1 MTKSSISEQSF
12 AIFMV
17 ANVLHD
23 SYFVVVQYSIL
34 LLGPMSPLLWEGTR
48 HVCPGR
54 GTLHCFCPGASRT
67 LVMPLRLL
75 STQHDNNSSFN
86 NSLGCSGLVIIV
98 SDSGVRGPRFE

>member
-34 LLGPMSPLLWEGTR
+34 LLGPMSP
-48 HVCPGR
+48 CCGR
-54 GTLHCFCPGASRT
+54 AHGMCALGGAHFIASA
-67 LVMPLRLL
+67 
-75 STQHDNNSSFN
+75 
-86 NSLGCSGLVIIV
+86 LG
-98 SDSGVRGPRFE
+98 RREP